1 MTGEPLDSK
10 VLVVNPNP
18 DPNDPNRNPNLNP
31 NQVLVVNRALRKV
44 ICAWQEER

>member
-10 VLVVNPNP
+10 
-18 DPNDPNRNPNLNP
+18 
-31 NQVLVVNRALRKV
+31 VLVVNRALRKV